1 MSEDEEIYSEL
12 QKLNVNVEDIKRAD
26 LGLEQLREI
35 LQILKRNR
43 NDYFRCHYFGRK
55 KIEIEDSLLIRN
67 NRFIQN

>member
-43 NDYFRCHYFGRK
+43 NYFDIKKLCH
-55 KIEIEDSLLIRN
+55 IR
-67 NRFIQN
+67 

>member
-1 MSEDEEIYSEL
+1 MCDVLLDMSENEEIYSEL

-43 NDYFRCHYFGRK
+43 NYFDIKKLCH
-55 KIEIEDSLLIRN
+55 IR
-67 NRFIQN
+67 

>member
-26 LGLEQLREI
+26 LELEQLREI

-43 NDYFRCHYFGRK
+43 NYFDIKKLCH
-55 KIEIEDSLLIRN
+55 IR
-67 NRFIQN
+67 

>member
-55 KIEIEDSLLIRN
+55 KIEIEDLLLIRK